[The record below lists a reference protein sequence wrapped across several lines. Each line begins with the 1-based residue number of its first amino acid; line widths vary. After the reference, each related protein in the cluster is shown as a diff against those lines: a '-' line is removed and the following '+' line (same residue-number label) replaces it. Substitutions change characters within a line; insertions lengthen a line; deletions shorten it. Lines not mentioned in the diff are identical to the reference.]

1 MTKEEGESKLVVR
14 ARQWFT
20 FEEFEYPDI
29 VKPYFCSS
37 HARTANEFIEE
48 WISKCEICGHLL
60 ESHGQIDQKTYAT
73 ECNTL
78 RAMHRFYVVCPGDWI
93 VVSVL
98 GGHYPVRPEN
108 FINNYM
114 PRSKIDAEKEIST
127 R

>member
-37 HARTANEFIEE
+37 HKAWLT
-48 WISKCEICGHLL
+48 KCEICGHFP
-60 ESHGQIDQKTYAT
+60 EAHGEIDQTTYAT

-78 RAMHRFYVVCPGDWI
+78 RAMHRSHVVCPGDWI